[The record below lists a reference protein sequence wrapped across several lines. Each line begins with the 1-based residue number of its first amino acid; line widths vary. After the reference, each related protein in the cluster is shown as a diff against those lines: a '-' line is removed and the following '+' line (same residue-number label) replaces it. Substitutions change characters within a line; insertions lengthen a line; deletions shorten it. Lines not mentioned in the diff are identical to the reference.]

1 MERPR
6 ERKNSREQSL
16 PFFQSPFLAPIK
28 EANSPG
34 PSPLSSTTD
43 VNVVNIHRSPAVR
56 RSSNPESFSSSQYI
70 PPSEPPGPSH
80 SAVQVTT
87 TATTAAIPLA
97 PPSSNFNLPGP
108 DLSRAFEMEDGEDFY
123 MANAAASNTNLNGL
137 YLGHPKAADSDASCA
152 SFYYNPPGPGPPPPP
167 PPVLQMMIPPV
178 QPPVQ
183 PPPMQRQPASAKLEP
198 LRSPTSASAFYAAPV
213 RGAQAGYYSFGT
225 DTTRY

>member
-87 TATTAAIPLA
+87 TTTAAAAIPLA

-108 DLSRAFEMEDGEDFY
+108 DLSRAFEIEDGEDFY

-152 SFYYNPPGPGPPPPP
+152 SFYYNPPGPAP
-167 PPVLQMMIPPV
+167 PPVLQMMMPPV

>member
-1 MERPR
+1 
-6 ERKNSREQSL
+6 
-16 PFFQSPFLAPIK
+16 
-28 EANSPG
+28 
-34 PSPLSSTTD
+34 
-43 VNVVNIHRSPAVR
+43 
-56 RSSNPESFSSSQYI
+56 
-70 PPSEPPGPSH
+70 
-80 SAVQVTT
+80 
-87 TATTAAIPLA
+87 
-97 PPSSNFNLPGP
+97 
-108 DLSRAFEMEDGEDFY
+108 MEDGEDFY

-167 PPVLQMMIPPV
+167 VLQMMMPPV